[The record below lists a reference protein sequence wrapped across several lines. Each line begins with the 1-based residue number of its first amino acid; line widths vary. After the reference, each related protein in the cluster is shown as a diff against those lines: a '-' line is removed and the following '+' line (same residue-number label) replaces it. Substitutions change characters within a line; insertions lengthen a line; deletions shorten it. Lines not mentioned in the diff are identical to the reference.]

1 MKEIA
6 GKESSSFKVLL
17 VDDIPLNLLL
27 LDKMLK
33 PFDFQIV
40 KANGGREA
48 LQEVQKRWHTPD
60 QIDLAIVD
68 LMMPDIDGFKV
79 IEHVRNGCDD
89 GEFRIPA
96 QSKSDLPILILS
108 GMNFGEDIE
117 RGLALGANQF
127 ITKPIVMTQ
136 LYSIIVEE
144 LTKKVEA
151 KK

>member
-1 MKEIA
+1 M
-6 GKESSSFKVLL
+6 
-17 VDDIPLNLLL
+17 
-27 LDKMLK
+27 
-33 PFDFQIV
+33 
-40 KANGGREA
+40 
-48 LQEVQKRWHTPD
+48 
-60 QIDLAIVD
+60 
-68 LMMPDIDGFKV
+68 
-79 IEHVRNGCDD
+79 IEHVRNGCDNA
-89 GEFRIPA
+89 EFHIPA

-151 KK
+151 TK

>member
-1 MKEIA
+1 
-6 GKESSSFKVLL
+6 
-17 VDDIPLNLLL
+17 
-27 LDKMLK
+27 
-33 PFDFQIV
+33 
-40 KANGGREA
+40 
-48 LQEVQKRWHTPD
+48 
-60 QIDLAIVD
+60 
-68 LMMPDIDGFKV
+68 MMPDIDGFKV
-79 IEHVRNGCDD
+79 IENVRNGCDD
-89 GEFRIPA
+89 GEFSIPA

>member
-1 MKEIA
+1 M
-6 GKESSSFKVLL
+6 
-17 VDDIPLNLLL
+17 
-27 LDKMLK
+27 
-33 PFDFQIV
+33 
-40 KANGGREA
+40 
-48 LQEVQKRWHTPD
+48 
-60 QIDLAIVD
+60 
-68 LMMPDIDGFKV
+68 
-79 IEHVRNGCDD
+79 RNGCDN

-151 KK
+151 TK

>member
-1 MKEIA
+1 M
-6 GKESSSFKVLL
+6 
-17 VDDIPLNLLL
+17 
-27 LDKMLK
+27 
-33 PFDFQIV
+33 
-40 KANGGREA
+40 
-48 LQEVQKRWHTPD
+48 
-60 QIDLAIVD
+60 
-68 LMMPDIDGFKV
+68 
-79 IEHVRNGCDD
+79 RNGCDNA
-89 GEFRIPA
+89 EFRIPA

-151 KK
+151 TK

>member
-1 MKEIA
+1 METIQSRI
-6 GKESSSFKVLL
+6 G
-17 VDDIPLNLLL
+17 
-27 LDKMLK
+27 
-33 PFDFQIV
+33 
-40 KANGGREA
+40 
-48 LQEVQKRWHTPD
+48 TPGS
-60 QIDLAIVD
+60 IDLAIVD

-79 IEHVRNGCDD
+79 IEHVRNGCDN

-151 KK
+151 TK